1 MTLVGFEPG
10 TPGWQANVLTNT
22 PKISRD
28 FIVTKSQYLNLVQKT
43 GTFLISAHPIVDSDR
58 ACLELPRTV
67 FRSYGISKWPRLDSR
82 QMCLDRPCKNAK
94 TLKWKKSIQG
104 IKSCHLEQAS
114 RTARIWQ
121 FGRPVLGGNFWFP
134 GWIFSNLMF
143 WHSYN
148 ELELLHYV

>member
-28 FIVTKSQYLNLVQKT
+28 FIVTKSQYLNLVQKA

-82 QMCLDRPCKNAK
+82 QMCKDSPLAQKLR
-94 TLKWKKSIQG
+94 LKHHYSIHYYLYDK
-104 IKSCHLEQAS
+104 ILTFAIFLCNVKVAFYSDSCL
-114 RTARIWQ
+114 
-121 FGRPVLGGNFWFP
+121 
-134 GWIFSNLMF
+134 
-143 WHSYN
+143 
-148 ELELLHYV
+148 